1 MRRELARR
9 LDRQMALE
17 AILKIIAPVLIG
29 LLAAIGLVFWVTN
42 VPVSRDIIEARFVRW
57 TVHQADKGQSLPRV
71 FVDLPDGRTIAAV
84 AWADWRPPEP
94 GAPIRLQE
102 EKLRWYGRNYR
113 IVP

>member
-1 MRRELARR
+1 MRNELARR
-9 LDRQMALE
+9 LDRQMTIE
-17 AILKIIAPVLIG
+17 AIPKFIAPILVGLPVAAWLVL
-29 LLAAIGLVFWVTN
+29 WMTN
-42 VPVSRDIIEARFVRW
+42 IPVSRQSIEARFVRW
-57 TVHQADKGQSLPRV
+57 TVHQADEGQSLPRV

-94 GAPIRLQE
+94 GTPIRLQE